1 MSIQIAPGN
10 CFHCGLPTLGVTDYP
25 VIINDTTHEMCC
37 PGCQA
42 VAQAIVDNGLVN
54 YYEFRTEPAARG
66 DAALANTM
74 SQLAVYDEPELQE
87 EFVFDEGKHKQIQ
100 LTVEGIT
107 CAACGWLIEKQLAK
121 VAGIKQVSVNVSSRR
136 ASVSWDNE
144 TLKLSGILSKLKS
157 IGYESLPFQA
167 DNHEASYKKEQKS
180 YLKKLGLAG
189 IMTMQ
194 VMMIA
199 MGQYF
204 DILGNIDAEAVAYF
218 NAISLLLTTPVVLYS
233 GSIFYVSA
241 LKAVQAKSV
250 NMDVPITIAI
260 LATYIAGVLSVNA
273 STGEVY
279 FESICMFV
287 FFLLISRFL
296 EHRSRH
302 RATLISSNMLKLIP
316 VTANKKSVSEGANQ
330 GTEEWTAV
338 LAKQLKV
345 GDIVLVKAGETV
357 PIDGSIIE
365 GKSTFDESML
375 TGEFEPVTKQMGQ
388 NVFAGSVNQQ
398 GAITIKVS
406 ATVKHAMM
414 NEIIRLQEMAMGNKP
429 KIAAVADV
437 LSRYFVFAV
446 LLISALTYTYWYLQD
461 DPHAFWITISV
472 LVATCPC
479 ALGLATPS
487 ALTCAM
493 AKLNQ
498 MGVLLKRADALEQI
512 TQTTD
517 LVFDKTG
524 TLTEGKFSI
533 QSRWI
538 NAQVA
543 QYYYQQFFAS
553 SSKGNDELTENEINT
568 FIMALSHAVEQ
579 RSEHPIS
586 VAFAREYDESISSSN
601 NDELK
606 YLFEMTLL
614 KQIKI
619 EIGKGIRAQ
628 IKLSANDNNNDT
640 GPSSTIK
647 MGSAKFVLDS
657 LDKSVSFQ
665 DEIIGAN
672 VLLSIDDVV
681 LAAFWVT
688 DTVRDDAIN
697 TIAKLEQKRLQIL
710 SGDTQVNVE
719 KVASIL
725 KIEHAIGDST
735 PSAKLA
741 YIKSLQQSG
750 KRAIMLGD
758 GINDAPVLAAADVS
772 VAVGNAS
779 DLAKN
784 AADVVLLNPKLSSLV
799 DLIEMAAR
807 TKQKIKQNIA
817 WALSYNLLVL
827 PFAVSGLLTPWQAA
841 LGMSLSSIIV
851 VYNSTRLMR

>member
-1 MSIQIAPGN
+1 
-10 CFHCGLPTLGVTDYP
+10 
-25 VIINDTTHEMCC
+25 
-37 PGCQA
+37 
-42 VAQAIVDNGLVN
+42 
-54 YYEFRTEPAARG
+54 
-66 DAALANTM
+66 
-74 SQLAVYDEPELQE
+74 
-87 EFVFDEGKHKQIQ
+87 
-100 LTVEGIT
+100 
-107 CAACGWLIEKQLAK
+107 
-121 VAGIKQVSVNVSSRR
+121 
-136 ASVSWDNE
+136 
-144 TLKLSGILSKLKS
+144 
-157 IGYESLPFQA
+157 
-167 DNHEASYKKEQKS
+167 
-180 YLKKLGLAG
+180 
-189 IMTMQ
+189 
-194 VMMIA
+194 
-199 MGQYF
+199 
-204 DILGNIDAEAVAYF
+204 
-218 NAISLLLTTPVVLYS
+218 
-233 GSIFYVSA
+233 
-241 LKAVQAKSV
+241 
-250 NMDVPITIAI
+250 MDVPITIAI
-260 LATYIAGVLSVNA
+260 LATYIAGVMSVNA

-316 VTANKKSVSEGANQ
+316 VTANKKSVSEGTNQ
-330 GTEEWTAV
+330 GSEAWTAV
-338 LAKQLKV
+338 LAKQLEV

-375 TGEFEPVTKQMGQ
+375 TGEFEPVTKQVGQ

-398 GAITIKVS
+398 GAITLKVNV
-406 ATVKHAMM
+406 TVKHAMM

-533 QSRWI
+533 QARWI
-538 NAQVA
+538 NSQIAQNC
-543 QYYYQQFFAS
+543 YQQFFAG
-553 SSKGNDELTENEINT
+553 SSKDIDEFTEDELNT
-568 FIMALSHAVEQ
+568 FVLALSHAVEQ

-586 VAFAREYDESISSSN
+586 VAFAREYDESASSSN
-601 NDELK
+601 NNKLK
-606 YLFEMTLL
+606 TLFDMIVLQ
-614 KQIKI
+614 QIKI
-619 EIGKGIRAQ
+619 EIGKGISAQ
-628 IKLSANDNNNDT
+628 IKLGRNDSDT
-640 GPSSTIK
+640 GQESTIK
-647 MGSAKFVLDS
+647 MGSAKFVLNS
-657 LDKSVSFQ
+657 QGESKGIQ
-665 DEIIGAN
+665 DEITGAN

-697 TIAKLEQKRLQIL
+697 TIAKLKQKRLQIL
-710 SGDTQVNVE
+710 SGDTQNNVE
-719 KVASIL
+719 DVASIL
-725 KIEHAIGDST
+725 NIEHSIGDST